1 MRRDQPSVA
10 ATRHDLMPSAAQS
23 SSTVNS
29 MVTITGTGDHDRPE
43 WLITVAGIRTLVYS
57 PNAKYLYIG
66 REGRDVIWSMHNH
79 WINSNADM
87 YAAINDTPG
96 RVGPLFERP
105 PASTREYFL
114 TWLERDFIR
123 QPLGECPF
131 VVGNSRSTKPPYD
144 AFRTPKGRLPRE
156 IRRIADFLGV
166 QIDPT
171 KWSATLEHC
180 SFDCMKANA
189 TKSVSLGGA
198 FWDGGA
204 GTFIHQG
211 TNGRWR
217 HELTE
222 ADCHLYEETGRRELT
237 EECANWLASGG
248 GKASY

>member
-105 PASTREYFL
+105 PASTRKYFADL
-114 TWLERDFIR
+114 AGARFH
-123 QPLGECPF
+123 
-131 VVGNSRSTKPPYD
+131 PP
-144 AFRTPKGRLPRE
+144 TSGR
-156 IRRIADFLGV
+156 
-166 QIDPT
+166 
-171 KWSATLEHC
+171 
-180 SFDCMKANA
+180 M
-189 TKSVSLGGA
+189 SVRGGQFAIYQTSL
-198 FWDGGA
+198 
-204 GTFIHQG
+204 
-211 TNGRWR
+211 
-217 HELTE
+217 
-222 ADCHLYEETGRRELT
+222 
-237 EECANWLASGG
+237 
-248 GKASY
+248 